1 MRKTSGRTSRLVG
14 AALLATG
21 ACAGGARPSPSGGD
35 ARSAPN
41 DSVQV
46 GYGAQPKDK
55 VVGAVSSMSSK
66 EVSRRPL
73 MIEELL
79 RGRVAGLEI
88 INRGNTIT
96 FRIRGTGAMLAD
108 QEPLVVVDGIPID
121 SQSLDSALSG
131 LTADNIRRVDVLKD
145 VASTSV
151 YGMRG
156 AGGVIVIMTKPV
168 R

>member
-1 MRKTSGRTSRLVG
+1 MRKTSGRTPRLVG

-21 ACAGGARPSPSGGD
+21 ACAGGARPSPTGD
-35 ARSAPN
+35 ARNAPP

-55 VVGAVSSMSSK
+55 VMGAVSSMSSK
-66 EVSRRPL
+66 DVSRRPL
-73 MIEELL
+73 KIEELL

-88 INRGNTIT
+88 INRGNTVT

-121 SQSLDSALSG
+121 AQNIDSALSG

-156 AGGVIVIMTKPV
+156 AGGVIMISTKPI

>member
-1 MRKTSGRTSRLVG
+1 MRNTSGRTSRLVG

-73 MIEELL
+73 KIEELL

-108 QEPLVVVDGIPID
+108 QEPLVVVDGIPIEGNAG
-121 SQSLDSALSG
+121 AL
-131 LTADNIRRVDVLKD
+131 LADMDPRDVKRVEVLKD
-145 VASTSV
+145 AGSLAA
-151 YGMRG
+151 YGSRG
-156 AGGVIVIMTKPV
+156 ANGVLLITTKK